1 MTNNI
6 DQSRYVS
13 KRDLKQLFMTQL
25 GYDPFYHPL
34 GLAFQVLQK
43 MPTLNQ
49 RDKIGSVQACEIVLP
64 NTASSIT

>member
-1 MTNNI
+1 MTNDI

-13 KRDLKQLFMTQL
+13 KKDLKQLFMTQL
-25 GYDPFYHPL
+25 GYDPFYPL

>member
-1 MTNNI
+1 
-6 DQSRYVS
+6 
-13 KRDLKQLFMTQL
+13 MTQL

-49 RDKIGSVQACEIVLP
+49 RDKIGAVQACEMCLRIP
-64 NTASSIT
+64 PRQ

>member
-1 MTNNI
+1 MTNDI

-13 KRDLKQLFMTQL
+13 KKDLKQLFMTQL

-49 RDKIGSVQACEIVLP
+49 RDKIGAVQACEMCFRIP
-64 NTASSIT
+64 PRQ

>member
-6 DQSRYVS
+6 DQFGYVS
-13 KRDLKQLFMTQL
+13 KKDLKQLFMTHL

-49 RDKIGSVQACEIVLP
+49 RDKISTVQACEMCFRIP
-64 NTASSIT
+64 PRQ

>member
-6 DQSRYVS
+6 DQTRYVS
-13 KRDLKQLFMTQL
+13 KKDLKPLFMTQF

-49 RDKIGSVQACEIVLP
+49 CDKIGAVQACEMCF
-64 NTASSIT
+64 